1 MLGFS
6 YSSSNKSKVHLRPK
20 KKEEMRIARLGPI
33 NQEKPAVI
41 VSDTEAV
48 FIDDVISDFNR
59 IELENSAISKVEKI
73 DLSSRPKV
81 KISDFRIGSPVAR
94 PTKVIC
100 VGLNYAKHAVESGMT
115 APAEPVIFMKAPD
128 TVIGANDDVV
138 VPPNSQKTDYEVELC
153 IVIGNNALYLKSP
166 EDAASHI
173 LGYTISQDISERH
186 WQIER
191 SGQWVKGKSFP
202 TFNPMGPWIVTKDEL
217 AKNGLDPSNLALSCT
232 IDGEVRQNSRTDDL
246 IFGINHCVW
255 YISQFMELKA
265 GDVINTG
272 TPAGVGMG
280 FKPEKYLKGGENI
293 VTTIEGIGTIKN
305 KVVNYK

>member
-1 MLGFS
+1 VLGFS

-41 VSDTEAV
+41 VSDSEAV

-59 IELENSAISKVEKI
+59 IELENSAISKVEKL

-153 IVIGNNALYLKSP
+153 VVIGKNALYLKSP
-166 EDAASHI
+166 EDAAAHI

>member
-1 MLGFS
+1 VLGFS

-48 FIDDVISDFNR
+48 FVDDVISDFNR
-59 IELENSAISKVEKI
+59 IELENSAISKVEKL
-73 DLSSRPKV
+73 DLSTRPKV

-153 IVIGNNALYLKSP
+153 VVIGKNALYLKSP
-166 EDAASHI
+166 EDAAAHI

>member
-1 MLGFS
+1 
-6 YSSSNKSKVHLRPK
+6 
-20 KKEEMRIARLGPI
+20 MRIARLGPI

-59 IELENSAISKVEKI
+59 IELENSAISKVEKL

-153 IVIGNNALYLKSP
+153 VVIGKNALYLKSP
-166 EDAASHI
+166 EDVASHI

>member
-1 MLGFS
+1 
-6 YSSSNKSKVHLRPK
+6 
-20 KKEEMRIARLGPI
+20 MRIARLGPI

-48 FIDDVISDFNR
+48 FVDDVISDFNR
-59 IELENSAISKVEKI
+59 IELENSAISKLEKI
-73 DLSSRPKV
+73 DLSTRPKV

-100 VGLNYAKHAVESGMT
+100 VGLNYAKHAKETGMA

-128 TVIGANDDVV
+128 TVIGGNDEIV

-153 IVIGNNALYLKSP
+153 VVIKKNALYLKSP
-166 EDAASHI
+166 EEAADYI
-173 LGYTISQDISERH
+173 LGYTVSQDVSERH
-186 WQIER
+186 WQVER

-202 TFNPMGPWIVTKDEL
+202 SFNPMGPWVVTGDEL
-217 AKNGLDPSNLALSCT
+217 AANGLNPSNLQLSCT
-232 IDGEVRQNSRTDDL
+232 IDGEVRQNSNTDDL
-246 IFGINHCVW
+246 IFGINHCIW

-272 TPAGVGMG
+272 TPEGVGMG
-280 FKPEKYLKGGENI
+280 FKPEKFLKGGEKI
-293 VTTIEGIGTIKN
+293 VTTIEGIGTITN
-305 KVVNYK
+305 QVVNYK

>member
-1 MLGFS
+1 
-6 YSSSNKSKVHLRPK
+6 
-20 KKEEMRIARLGPI
+20 MRIARLGPI

-48 FIDDVISDFNR
+48 FVDDVISDFNR
-59 IELENSAISKVEKI
+59 IELENSAISKVEKL

-153 IVIGNNALYLKSP
+153 VVIGKNALYLKSP
-166 EDAASHI
+166 EDAAAHI

>member
-1 MLGFS
+1 MLRFS
-6 YSSSNKSKVHLRPK
+6 YSSSLPPKLHLNGNA
-20 KKEEMRIARLGPI
+20 RIMIITRLGQI
-33 NQEKPAVI
+33 NKEKPAVV
-41 VSDTEAV
+41 VSDTEAIFV
-48 FIDDVISDFNR
+48 DDLISDFNR
-59 IELENSAISKVEKI
+59 VELENGAIAKLTQA

-81 KISDFRIGSPVAR
+81 KIADYRIGSPVAR

-100 VGLNYAKHAVESGMT
+100 VGLNYAKHAIESGMK
-115 APAEPVIFMKAPD
+115 APPEPVIFMKAPD
-128 TVIGANDDVV
+128 TVIGPNDDVV
-138 VPPNSQKTDYEVELC
+138 IPPNSTKTDYEVELC
-153 IVIGNNALYLKSP
+153 VVIGKNALYLNSP
-166 EDAASHI
+166 DEAANHI

-186 WQIER
+186 WQVER

-202 TFNPMGPWIVTKDEL
+202 TFNPMGPWIVTKEEL
-217 AKNGLDPSNLALSCT
+217 NKKNLDPNNLALSCT
-232 IDGEVRQNSRTDDL
+232 IDGEVRQNSRTNDL

-272 TPAGVGMG
+272 TPEGVGMG

-293 VTTIEGIGTIKN
+293 VTNIEGIGTIKN